1 MEYKNNQLDKYL
13 KLLIRLGK
21 QFSPFDGF
29 LIIIRSHLTN
39 NIYYY
44 FFCVVFRALFLIMI
58 SGNYMYPFLHIN
70 SQVIQDSTKILS
82 LNYLFENLS
91 VTYFHYLK
99 LCSVLY
105 ILLVIRMILL
115 AYTLN
120 QFSKSKY
127 SKNFPT
133 PFKYQIIMDHII
145 FLFFPF
151 LLEFLSIPYYIYFLG
166 DKFIIKLEYS
176 VDKNELLALMVIN
189 TILII
194 LYNFQNNV
202 HMMCANK
209 NYTSNDSEAILGTQN
224 EKSFENSY
232 VSYRDSNL
240 TFICFTVVQ
249 NVPLIKN
256 IENYIGDNTVKY
268 YKFSVTLIFV
278 LLFIILI
285 REKLYLFN
293 YVNLI
298 NNLVAI
304 LMIFCFY
311 SIILDIIFYL
321 SKYEFKNW
329 LNELIYIIEKLL
341 LAFIS
346 NLLIVYRCHK
356 YLEKQIINILFQDK
370 NVKKK
375 DNFINAFLYL
385 NQIMIQIKEK
395 NDHNQNVLLINFLN
409 HHIVKCSKADCN
421 CKLLSS
427 ILRKDS
433 TENRSLREKN
443 YTSNLLK
450 VLNYLY
456 ESPFVEF
463 DYYNKYDLTILLAE
477 HYCHLVNNPTM
488 AFSLIISLLIRQKNK
503 LLRIQKIVLYEL
515 CEKYIY
521 SIFSK
526 IRIDDENEESLKD
539 ENLLMN
545 KQKFDYFQNYFM
557 ILKSSY
563 YTKILMNQY
572 INNLIKILRYKSIF
586 EDTLTINYDE
596 GNEIITNVQ
605 INFFN
610 LNSNIKSNFNESN
623 KKKKKNLYDKK
634 SNYNS
639 DDTSNIY
646 KVIKILKKEQ
656 IYNKNIINSIKNIDI
671 FKDIPIFIIYKYYL
685 FFDIFNDGEIPI
697 EIFQKLNLFLSRYRT
712 LYNNRISDGTY
723 VLLKRLYALQNNKSD
738 SKFFGIFVFKKEI
751 KTKYF
756 DECLSL
762 KLGYKQKEII
772 NEKLDELLPKE
783 FSYCHLNIVKRIFLG
798 EQKRFFK
805 SQNSFIFDVS
815 HTVMN
820 SIDAHGIMIY
830 NLSNNLI
837 MILEIKLIDE
847 KDYIF
852 MLNHNFDLIA
862 NTRNFTEDYL
872 LNQKIFNKYKLKL
885 LEMLKTKPEKINQKF
900 SDIFKSIDQQK
911 EYRQIK
917 TDEYFVPQ
925 LYVPLGEKSSGMLQ
939 INNFNMKKNKILLK
953 ITNSN
958 NDIGNNKIN
967 MGSIL
972 EDNEQEKL
980 LKNERTKDEIF
991 EQLLNNYKVV
1001 FHSNYSFSLN
1011 KMKFV
1016 ENIAKELTKI
1026 LDNELTTDN
1035 NNEQN
1040 LVIGSKRLIS
1050 DLLMRNE
1057 LLNNSLNIDIRM
1069 SYYYDRPFYF
1079 IRINDEKK
1087 ILFKINKYITG
1098 NNTSRKINRNLSPS
1112 HNYLLQCSSK
1122 FGNKSRSQSNLRKE
1136 PENVNNSDINSVNS
1150 SLYYDSQKK
1159 IIPAF
1164 MGIKLKEGGEM
1175 SHTLSKKEV
1184 IEKIDKY
1191 RYMINRDKFILIIKL
1206 LLFII
1211 ITGILI
1217 IYILNMIIQRNSINL
1232 IEKILLTYYYNSETK
1247 NAIINVFSKLLDY
1260 FIDNCGLI
1268 SNTTA
1273 SPASS
1278 YKTMIINYSNELRE
1292 NLHNFKKYYIEYNLE
1307 MGNSF
1312 QIIYDNK
1319 NFYKLRGRWR
1329 EILYD
1334 SDYCSELDFII
1345 HSLFLIES
1353 ENLDDII
1360 KDIDIFMFYRNST
1373 DRGNKISTSFIKLIF
1388 YFSVNYEFTYKSLY
1402 DEINSDIYSSYS
1414 SNSYRGT
1421 VINYILEI
1429 GSLILYLLFFI
1440 SCFIY
1445 LYYSNLIIVK
1455 NIIFLFLDFSQDPED
1470 RGTNSNNISD
1480 IIGKLLKLQNLINDF
1495 NLNNV
1500 KIYSDYLDK
1509 KNNPEISND
1518 NISDTKISIKRSKN
1532 LDNNNKKKNDIN
1544 NSQANDIRSKKTN
1557 NSSQN
1562 FLLRSNSRLVPERIN
1577 SKKMKRDIVP
1587 NNNGN
1592 SSLKFVNFKNLLN
1605 SPSPQSN
1612 SPNSIQLKK
1621 TIIKSVNARFTGRP
1635 AIHINNSITDETN
1648 LKDNYEDAVLDRS
1661 NKITIY
1667 IIKIHSVIIIFFLVV
1682 IIAYSIYK
1690 LRNNTIFI
1698 EEYERFYSDFHIVEE
1713 RYSSLYYYF
1722 NVMKTIIIFSDKEE
1736 RSRNMSIIMENLNS
1750 NYEKMTNNY
1759 NQLLS
1764 KRMNFYNE
1772 VKELFEIFT
1781 YNKNDSIEYLQKNI
1795 CMNDT
1800 KCINYL
1806 TTNDS
1811 IFNSGIDFGYKICF
1825 SYLHNIFMDYQ
1836 SIKNKTNIE
1845 EIKNTITGDKFYE
1858 FKRLRKS
1865 FTNTFYFLKVKLFK
1879 NFKTEAVSFGS
1890 RYKRVVLT
1898 LNFISL
1904 LISVLVLLFV
1914 IIFIFIT
1921 VSSFSTPIKDSTY
1934 RINLS
1939 LYYIKNYSLTK
1950 ERKRDSSYFLF
1961 KR

>member
-58 SGNYMYPFLHIN
+58 SGNYMNPFLHIN

-539 ENLLMN
+539 EYLLMN

-572 INNLIKILRYKSIF
+572 INNLIKILKYKSIF

-639 DDTSNIY
+639 EDTSNIY
-646 KVIKILKKEQ
+646 KVIKILRKEQ

-671 FKDIPIFIIYKYYL
+671 FKDKHSSKY
-685 FFDIFNDGEIPI
+685 
-697 EIFQKLNLFLSRYRT
+697 
-712 LYNNRISDGTY
+712 
-723 VLLKRLYALQNNKSD
+723 
-738 SKFFGIFVFKKEI
+738 FVFI
-751 KTKYF
+751 SFLNTN
-756 DECLSL
+756 
-762 KLGYKQKEII
+762 I
-772 NEKLDELLPKE
+772 PK
-783 FSYCHLNIVKRIFLG
+783 
-798 EQKRFFK
+798 
-805 SQNSFIFDVS
+805 
-815 HTVMN
+815 
-820 SIDAHGIMIY
+820 
-830 NLSNNLI
+830 NLES
-837 MILEIKLIDE
+837 
-847 KDYIF
+847 
-852 MLNHNFDLIA
+852 
-862 NTRNFTEDYL
+862 
-872 LNQKIFNKYKLKL
+872 
-885 LEMLKTKPEKINQKF
+885 
-900 SDIFKSIDQQK
+900 
-911 EYRQIK
+911 
-917 TDEYFVPQ
+917 
-925 LYVPLGEKSSGMLQ
+925 
-939 INNFNMKKNKILLK
+939 
-953 ITNSN
+953 
-958 NDIGNNKIN
+958 
-967 MGSIL
+967 
-972 EDNEQEKL
+972 
-980 LKNERTKDEIF
+980 
-991 EQLLNNYKVV
+991 
-1001 FHSNYSFSLN
+1001 
-1011 KMKFV
+1011 
-1016 ENIAKELTKI
+1016 
-1026 LDNELTTDN
+1026 
-1035 NNEQN
+1035 
-1040 LVIGSKRLIS
+1040 
-1050 DLLMRNE
+1050 
-1057 LLNNSLNIDIRM
+1057 
-1069 SYYYDRPFYF
+1069 
-1079 IRINDEKK
+1079 
-1087 ILFKINKYITG
+1087 
-1098 NNTSRKINRNLSPS
+1098 
-1112 HNYLLQCSSK
+1112 
-1122 FGNKSRSQSNLRKE
+1122 
-1136 PENVNNSDINSVNS
+1136 
-1150 SLYYDSQKK
+1150 
-1159 IIPAF
+1159 
-1164 MGIKLKEGGEM
+1164 
-1175 SHTLSKKEV
+1175 
-1184 IEKIDKY
+1184 
-1191 RYMINRDKFILIIKL
+1191 L
-1206 LLFII
+1206 LLFC
-1211 ITGILI
+1211 
-1217 IYILNMIIQRNSINL
+1217 S
-1232 IEKILLTYYYNSETK
+1232 
-1247 NAIINVFSKLLDY
+1247 A
-1260 FIDNCGLI
+1260 
-1268 SNTTA
+1268 
-1273 SPASS
+1273 
-1278 YKTMIINYSNELRE
+1278 
-1292 NLHNFKKYYIEYNLE
+1292 YNL
-1307 MGNSF
+1307 F
-1312 QIIYDNK
+1312 
-1319 NFYKLRGRWR
+1319 
-1329 EILYD
+1329 
-1334 SDYCSELDFII
+1334 
-1345 HSLFLIES
+1345 
-1353 ENLDDII
+1353 
-1360 KDIDIFMFYRNST
+1360 NST
-1373 DRGNKISTSFIKLIF
+1373 
-1388 YFSVNYEFTYKSLY
+1388 YVP
-1402 DEINSDIYSSYS
+1402 SDI
-1414 SNSYRGT
+1414 R
-1421 VINYILEI
+1421 L
-1429 GSLILYLLFFI
+1429 LY
-1440 SCFIY
+1440 
-1445 LYYSNLIIVK
+1445 
-1455 NIIFLFLDFSQDPED
+1455 
-1470 RGTNSNNISD
+1470 
-1480 IIGKLLKLQNLINDF
+1480 
-1495 NLNNV
+1495 NV
-1500 KIYSDYLDK
+1500 LYLDK
-1509 KNNPEISND
+1509 
-1518 NISDTKISIKRSKN
+1518 IKF
-1532 LDNNNKKKNDIN
+1532 
-1544 NSQANDIRSKKTN
+1544 
-1557 NSSQN
+1557 N
-1562 FLLRSNSRLVPERIN
+1562 F
-1577 SKKMKRDIVP
+1577 
-1587 NNNGN
+1587 
-1592 SSLKFVNFKNLLN
+1592 
-1605 SPSPQSN
+1605 
-1612 SPNSIQLKK
+1612 
-1621 TIIKSVNARFTGRP
+1621 
-1635 AIHINNSITDETN
+1635 
-1648 LKDNYEDAVLDRS
+1648 
-1661 NKITIY
+1661 
-1667 IIKIHSVIIIFFLVV
+1667 
-1682 IIAYSIYK
+1682 
-1690 LRNNTIFI
+1690 
-1698 EEYERFYSDFHIVEE
+1698 
-1713 RYSSLYYYF
+1713 
-1722 NVMKTIIIFSDKEE
+1722 
-1736 RSRNMSIIMENLNS
+1736 
-1750 NYEKMTNNY
+1750 
-1759 NQLLS
+1759 
-1764 KRMNFYNE
+1764 
-1772 VKELFEIFT
+1772 
-1781 YNKNDSIEYLQKNI
+1781 
-1795 CMNDT
+1795 
-1800 KCINYL
+1800 
-1806 TTNDS
+1806 
-1811 IFNSGIDFGYKICF
+1811 
-1825 SYLHNIFMDYQ
+1825 
-1836 SIKNKTNIE
+1836 
-1845 EIKNTITGDKFYE
+1845 
-1858 FKRLRKS
+1858 
-1865 FTNTFYFLKVKLFK
+1865 
-1879 NFKTEAVSFGS
+1879 
-1890 RYKRVVLT
+1890 
-1898 LNFISL
+1898 
-1904 LISVLVLLFV
+1904 
-1914 IIFIFIT
+1914 
-1921 VSSFSTPIKDSTY
+1921 
-1934 RINLS
+1934 
-1939 LYYIKNYSLTK
+1939 
-1950 ERKRDSSYFLF
+1950 
-1961 KR
+1961 